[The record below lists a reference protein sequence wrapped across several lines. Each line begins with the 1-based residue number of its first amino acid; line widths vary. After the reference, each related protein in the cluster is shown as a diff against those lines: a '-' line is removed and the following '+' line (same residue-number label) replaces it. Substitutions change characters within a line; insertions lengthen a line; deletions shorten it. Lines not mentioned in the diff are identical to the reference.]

1 MRCAFRA
8 GAAFARRSGSC
19 AFSVPNRPTLVTI
32 ISVRPIMAL
41 SNSRNTAGMTEDGV
55 RQGRL
60 IAFVRYFWPALE
72 RERTIVNA
80 AHKLKAGS

>member
-1 MRCAFRA
+1 MVPGGIRTAQRFLRLFRA
-8 GAAFARRSGSC
+8 KSSHVGDHHFGQADNGVERQSQYGWYD
-19 AFSVPNRPTLVTI
+19 
-32 ISVRPIMAL
+32 
-41 SNSRNTAGMTEDGV
+41 EDGV

-80 AHKLKAGS
+80 AHKLTAGS

>member
-1 MRCAFRA
+1 
-8 GAAFARRSGSC
+8 
-19 AFSVPNRPTLVTI
+19 
-32 ISVRPIMAL
+32 MAL

-80 AHKLKAGS
+80 AHKLTAGS